1 MIYKFLLILINF
13 ILSDF
18 DSSCGV
24 SIQKQIMNFLAILL
38 ILKFEK
44 KQQKCSHV
52 VPAKINFK

>member
-24 SIQKQIMNFLAILL
+24 SIQKQIMNFFSNI
-38 ILKFEK
+38 
-44 KQQKCSHV
+44 
-52 VPAKINFK
+52 INTEI